1 MKRLWKYLLEKY
13 GMSSP
18 RLCGKS
24 LPPCSLSSHLLSYLI
39 LQRSRSTIQWRLSC
53 GSGNN
58 ESLCNISA
66 FFSLFP
72 KRTNFTSTTVK
83 YYKALNKSHPLP
95 LSFSLSFPREL
106 TIIFHYAHFHFL
118 LQKKKKSK
126 WMLQAHMSSRLIT
139 IWFLWVLRIVFTFSQ
154 FLYNGIHI
162 S

>member
-1 MKRLWKYLLEKY
+1 MGCHLPGYVGSLFLLVHCPPIFSRILYCKEA
-13 GMSSP
+13 GAQSNGVSP
-18 RLCGKS
+18 VAVATMN
-24 LPPCSLSSHLLSYLI
+24 HYA
-39 LQRSRSTIQWRLSC
+39 
-53 GSGNN
+53 
-58 ESLCNISA
+58 ISQL
-66 FFSLFP
+66 FSLFP

-106 TIIFHYAHFHFL
+106 TIIFHHAHFHFL
-118 LQKKKKSK
+118 LQKKRKSK

-154 FLYNGIHI
+154 FLYNDIHI